1 MANKKIKFPLW
12 LMPETKATVEC
23 LYRVYKGYSR
33 FRHIKKRRSWESTCM
48 TLGTPFPL
56 GMESCKQKSIAEM
69 KKVPQNLRDQKRV

>member
-56 GMESCKQKSIAEM
+56 GMECFMLSVEIWKRQCRF
-69 KKVPQNLRDQKRV
+69 LR